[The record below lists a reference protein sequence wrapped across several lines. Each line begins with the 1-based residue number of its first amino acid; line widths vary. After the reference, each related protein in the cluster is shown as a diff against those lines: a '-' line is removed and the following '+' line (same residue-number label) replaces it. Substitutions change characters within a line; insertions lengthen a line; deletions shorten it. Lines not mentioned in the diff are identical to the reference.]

1 MYKYTH
7 ISWVLHQLISY
18 AIIWVISPPNP
29 MYEKNHIRITLD
41 LEVYEDFE
49 PRQINWD
56 KIFNLHS
63 GETCEAYVEELDAA
77 EVIW

>member
-1 MYKYTH
+1 
-7 ISWVLHQLISY
+7 
-18 AIIWVISPPNP
+18 
-29 MYEKNHIRITLD
+29 MYEKNHISITLD

>member
-1 MYKYTH
+1 MSNLAT
-7 ISWVLHQLISY
+7 
-18 AIIWVISPPNP
+18 NP

-63 GETCEAYVEELDAA
+63 GETCEAYVEELDTA